1 MVRESVHR
9 QPITALVISLRFKIF
24 IELNLSVASMPL
36 QPKKPFWGIEGYLAP
51 TNDWALTK
59 VKTYWSK
66 QKKENFMEI

>member
-1 MVRESVHR
+1 
-9 QPITALVISLRFKIF
+9 
-24 IELNLSVASMPL
+24 MPL
-36 QPKKPFWGIEGYLAP
+36 QQKKPFWGIEGYLAP